1 MGKICRILGN
11 LRKTFFYRKKIQ
23 LQLSKSGVFVTIK
36 QCAEICNKHMPL
48 HMKLPENSATPG
60 FYRGFICLWFVNFIP
75 TPYTP
80 TYFPHTNKIFPSK
93 NKCMEI
99 KEQHT
104 KKAPFDK
111 RVHVFEMTDKIE
123 IVITEFSNLYH
134 KLIVTSP

>member
-1 MGKICRILGN
+1 
-11 LRKTFFYRKKIQ
+11 
-23 LQLSKSGVFVTIK
+23 
-36 QCAEICNKHMPL
+36 
-48 HMKLPENSATPG
+48 
-60 FYRGFICLWFVNFIP
+60 
-75 TPYTP
+75 
-80 TYFPHTNKIFPSK
+80 
-93 NKCMEI
+93 MEI